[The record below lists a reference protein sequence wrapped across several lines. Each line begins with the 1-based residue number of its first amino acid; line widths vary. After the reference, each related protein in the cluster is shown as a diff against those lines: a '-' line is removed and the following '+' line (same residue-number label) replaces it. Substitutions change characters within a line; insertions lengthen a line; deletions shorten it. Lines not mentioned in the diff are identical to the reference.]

1 MKFRSESVETSTAPA
16 LFCFHQGETCVSA
29 LFRSRYLSFA
39 LHKSAALNE
48 RRAYPRSP
56 ALNTPFLAVPSA
68 WLRKIGA
75 RPIAASCERRLQHKD
90 VSRRTSGVCQL
101 T

>member
-1 MKFRSESVETSTAPA
+1 VETSTTPA

-39 LHKSAALNE
+39 LHKSVALNE
-48 RRAYPRSP
+48 PRAYPRSP
-56 ALNTPFLAVPSA
+56 ALNTRFLAVPSA

-75 RPIAASCERRLQHKD
+75 RPIAVL
-90 VSRRTSGVCQL
+90 L
-101 T
+101 

>member
-1 MKFRSESVETSTAPA
+1 VETSTAPA
-16 LFCFHQGETCVSA
+16 LFCFHQGETCVSG
-29 LFRSRYLSFA
+29 LFRCRYLSFA
-39 LHKSAALNE
+39 LHKSAALHE